1 MTNEK
6 RKQKRWH
13 LIYYLKVY
21 NNETG
26 EMIGH
31 MADLSSKGLM
41 IVTEGDVELD
51 QEFQLRMELPDAFH
65 QKKEIKFDTISL
77 WSKKDINPNFNA
89 IGFRFMKISKSDM
102 GIIKELILK
111 YFFND

>member
-1 MTNEK
+1 MDDDK

-21 NNETG
+21 DNKTG

-31 MADLSSKGLM
+31 MADLSPKGLM
-41 IVTEGDVELD
+41 IVTEGDIELD
-51 QEFQLRMELPDAFH
+51 QEFSLKMELPDTFQH
-65 QKKEIKFDTISL
+65 KREITFDAMSL
-77 WSKKDINPNFNA
+77 WSKKDINPDFNA
-89 IGFRFMKISKSDM
+89 IGFRFLKITKSDM
-102 GIIKELILK
+102 EIVKELILK